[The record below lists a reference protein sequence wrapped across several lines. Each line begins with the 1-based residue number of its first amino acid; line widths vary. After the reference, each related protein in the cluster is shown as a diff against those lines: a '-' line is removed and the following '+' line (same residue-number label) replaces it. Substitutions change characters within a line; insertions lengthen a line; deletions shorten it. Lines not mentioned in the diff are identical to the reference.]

1 LSTLELIGNSAITA
15 AHRARTAYVYVRQS
29 SVNQVTHNSESTD
42 LQYNLVERAIQL
54 GWPSERVVVIDDDLG
69 KSGGSSDDRHG
80 FQRLIAEIGLGRAGL
95 VVSLDGSRLA
105 RNNADWHRLL
115 ELCGLFGTLLAD
127 AERLYDPQ
135 AYHDRLLLGLSGIM
149 SEAEL
154 HHLKMRLHSGARNK
168 AARGELRRPLPVG
181 LSYLPSGQ
189 IGLHP
194 DEEVQARLHLVFTT
208 FAEVSSAHAVV
219 RYLRRHDLP
228 LPSRPLRGPSPH
240 TVCWDQATS
249 ESVLAILHNPAYAG
263 AYVYGRSTRDPAR
276 AKRGR
281 PGTGVVDLPMDRW
294 AVLLHDH
301 HPAYISWDTFMVNQG
316 RLEANHNAYAK
327 GRWGVPRQGE
337 ALLQGLATCA
347 RCGARM
353 HLHYAGR
360 SGEYPV
366 YVCTDGTIK
375 RQAPM
380 CQHVRTQTIDDEI
393 EQALL
398 DALTPD
404 KLVIALATMAEIE
417 REEAAL
423 SKQWQL
429 RLERARYEAERA
441 RRQYDMVEP
450 ENRIVARTLE
460 TQWEDKLRGV
470 EQLERDY
477 ETWRQRQQ
485 LVVTAEDREM
495 IMELARDLPAVW
507 SAPTT
512 TAADRKQLIRLLIDN
527 VLIDSRRL
535 AGRIWLQIN
544 WRTGATT
551 EHRPRRRAQC
561 YSDHADY
568 EQIEARIRDLHSTGL
583 IDDAI
588 AKILNDEGFTTARG
602 QRFCGQIVHLLRKH
616 WGLPT
621 WNPLGPNPSCWP
633 DGSYS
638 VTGAAEL
645 LEVIPGTILKWLR
658 HGVLHGWQAG
668 DKKLWHVSLPDP
680 EVARIRARLECTR
693 RVSHSKIPAS

>member
-1 LSTLELIGNSAITA
+1 LNALEVVGHSVITA
-15 AHRARTAYVYVRQS
+15 GHRARTAYIYIRQS

-42 LQYNLVERAIQL
+42 LQYGLVQRAMHL
-54 GWPSERVVVIDDDLG
+54 GWPQDRIVVIDDDLG
-69 KSGGSSDDRHG
+69 KSGGSSDERHG
-80 FQRLIAEIGLGRAGL
+80 FQRLIAEIGLGHAGL

-168 AARGELRRPLPVG
+168 AARGELRRALPVG
-181 LSYLPSGQ
+181 LVHLPSGG
-189 IGLHP
+189 IGLNP
-194 DEEVQARLHLVFTT
+194 DEEVQARLRLVFST
-208 FAEVSSAHAVV
+208 FAEVGSVHAVV

-240 TVCWDQATS
+240 TVFWDDATS
-249 ESVLAILHNPAYAG
+249 ESVLATLHNPAYAG
-263 AYVYGRSTRDPAR
+263 AYVYGRSTRDPTR

-294 AVLLHDH
+294 AVLLRDH
-301 HPAYISWDTFMVNQG
+301 HPAYISWETFMANQA

-327 GRWGVPRQGE
+327 GRWGAPRAGE
-337 ALLQGLATCA
+337 ALLQGLAICA

-353 HLHYAGR
+353 HLHYSGR

-366 YVCTDGTIK
+366 YLCSDGTNK
-375 RQAPM
+375 RQAPL
-380 CQHVRTQTIDDEI
+380 CQHVRTQAIDDEI
-393 EQALL
+393 ERAVFAAL
-398 DALTPD
+398 APD
-404 KLVIALATMAEIE
+404 KLAIALATMAEVE

-423 SKQWQL
+423 SKQWHL

-441 RRQYDMVEP
+441 RRQYDAVEP
-450 ENRIVARTLE
+450 ENRLVARTIELV
-460 TQWEDKLRGV
+460 WEDKLRAV
-470 EQLERDY
+470 EQLER
-477 ETWRQRQQ
+477 EFKSWRQRQQ
-485 LVVTAEDREM
+485 LILTSEDREH
-495 IMELARDLPAVW
+495 ILALAQDLSTVW
-507 SAPTT
+507 SASTT
-512 TAADRKQLIRLLIDN
+512 TAADRKQLVRLLIDS
-527 VLIDSRRL
+527 VLLDSRRL
-535 AGRIWLQIN
+535 AGRIWLQVN

-551 EHRPRRRAQC
+551 EHRPRRRTQK
-561 YSDHADY
+561 YTEHADY
-568 EQIEARIRDLHSTGL
+568 DQIEQRIRALHAGGL
-583 IDDAI
+583 MDEAI
-588 AKILNDEGFTTARG
+588 ANTLNDEGFCTARG
-602 QRFCGQIVHLLRKH
+602 QRFGGQVVHLLRKQ

-621 WNPLGPNPSCWP
+621 WNPLGPNPAQWP

-645 LEVIPGTILKWLR
+645 LDVFPGTILKWLR
-658 HGVLHGWQAG
+658 RGVLNGRQTG
-668 DKKLWHVSLPDP
+668 DKGVWHVSLTEP
-680 EVARIRARLECTR
+680 EVTRIRARLDRTR
-693 RVSHSKIPAS
+693 RINHSKTPAS

>member
-1 LSTLELIGNSAITA
+1 MSTLEVVSNSAITA
-15 AHRARTAYVYVRQS
+15 GHRAKMAYVYVRQS

-54 GWPSERVVVIDDDLG
+54 GWPVERVVVIDDDLG
-69 KSGGSSDDRHG
+69 KSGGSSDERHG
-80 FQRLIAEIGLGRAGL
+80 FQRLIAEIGLGHAGL

-168 AARGELRRPLPVG
+168 AARGELRRSLPVG
-181 LSYLPSGQ
+181 LSYLPTGA
-189 IGLHP
+189 IGLNP
-194 DEEVQARLHLVFTT
+194 DEEVQARLRLVFST
-208 FAEVSSAHAVV
+208 FAELGSAHAVV
-219 RYLRRHDLP
+219 RYLRRHHLP

-240 TVCWDQATS
+240 TIFWDEATS
-249 ESVLAILHNPAYAG
+249 ESVLAILHNPSYAG

-281 PGTGVVDLPMDRW
+281 PGTGVVDLPIDRW

-301 HPAYISWDTFMVNQG
+301 HPAYISWETFMTNQA

-327 GRWGVPRQGE
+327 GQWGAPREGE
-337 ALLQGLATCA
+337 ALLQGLAICA

-375 RQAPM
+375 RQAPL
-380 CQHVRTQTIDDEI
+380 CQHVRTRAIDDEI
-393 EQALL
+393 ERAVL
-398 DALTPD
+398 DALVPD
-404 KLVIALATMAEIE
+404 KLIIALATMEEVE

-429 RLERARYEAERA
+429 RLERARYEVERA
-441 RRQYDMVEP
+441 RRQYDGVEP
-450 ENRIVARTLE
+450 ENRLVARTLE
-460 TQWEDKLRGV
+460 VLWEDRLRAV
-470 EQLERDY
+470 EQLEREY
-477 ETWRQRQQ
+477 ENWRKRQQ
-485 LVVTAEDREM
+485 LVLTQEDREQ
-495 IMELARDLPAVW
+495 ILALARDVPAVW

-512 TAADRKQLIRLLIDN
+512 TAADRKQLLRLLIDN
-527 VLIDSRRL
+527 VLVDSRRL

-551 EHRPRRRAQC
+551 EHRPRRRAQR
-561 YSDHADY
+561 YTDHADY
-568 EQIEARIRDLHSTGL
+568 QQIETRIRELHSGGL
-583 IDDAI
+583 MDDAI
-588 AKILNDEGFTTARG
+588 ANVLNDEGFITARG
-602 QRFCGQIVHLLRKH
+602 QRFCGQIVHLLRKQ

-621 WNPLGPNPSCWP
+621 WNPLGPNPSRWE

-645 LEVIPGTILKWLR
+645 LDVIPGTILKWLR
-658 HGVLHGWQAG
+658 RGVLHGWQAG
-668 DKKLWHVSLPDP
+668 DKKLWHVNLPDP
-680 EVARIRARLECTR
+680 ELARIQARLEHTR
-693 RVSHSKIPAS
+693 RVTHSKIPAS